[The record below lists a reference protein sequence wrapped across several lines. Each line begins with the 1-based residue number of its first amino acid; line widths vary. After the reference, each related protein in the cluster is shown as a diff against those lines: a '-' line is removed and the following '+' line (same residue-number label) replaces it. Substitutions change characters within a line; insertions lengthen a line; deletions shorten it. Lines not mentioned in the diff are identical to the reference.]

1 MNHLILIL
9 TVLMS
14 NIENTC
20 ISVSALRPLVS
31 VFLFTLSK
39 VISLPLG
46 EYIMVEELL

>member
-1 MNHLILIL
+1 MNQLILIL

-20 ISVSALRPLVS
+20 ISVSALRPPVS

-39 VISLPLG
+39 VKVYLWVNTLW
-46 EYIMVEELL
+46 